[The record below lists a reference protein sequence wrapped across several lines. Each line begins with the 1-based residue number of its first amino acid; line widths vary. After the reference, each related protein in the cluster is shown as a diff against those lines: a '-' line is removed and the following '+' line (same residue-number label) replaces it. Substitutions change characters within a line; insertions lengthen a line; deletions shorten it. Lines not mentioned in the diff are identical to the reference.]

1 MNRAHTEPSDSGSP
15 PTSPVPGT
23 RIERAITLAWTIL
36 VFAALG
42 SHRFV
47 VRAAEPL
54 TPAQVDFFEK
64 RIRPFLANDC
74 YECHGAEK
82 QKGGL
87 RLDSRSA
94 LLKGGDSGPAVVPGD
109 ATRSL
114 LIQAI
119 RHEHADTRM
128 PKDRPKLSDS
138 AIGSFVQWVNEG
150 APDPRDHP
158 PVAERAGA
166 ADWESVFQA
175 RREWWSLQPLK
186 KPLLPAVKD
195 VGWSGQ
201 PVDRFILAALEGSGI
216 RPALPAS
223 PTTWLRRVHF
233 VITGLPPTQEEL
245 RVFLE
250 DTSQA
255 GRARVLDRLLASPHY
270 GERWARHWMDLV
282 RFAETYGH
290 EQDFDIPHA
299 WRYRDYL
306 IRAFNADVPYDQ
318 FVKEHVAGDLLQPP
332 RRHPTAGF
340 NESIIGTGWWHLHQA
355 THAPVDPALDEA
367 DHIDNQVDVFSKT
380 FLGLTVACA
389 RCHDH
394 KFDAISTRDYYSLT
408 AYLRGSRQQIA
419 SLDPDGTLEPRVEE
433 LRQQHG
439 RETGNL
445 REALKRVR
453 TADGPGIAA
462 YLSAAREVLH
472 GPARPADVEANGR
485 ADRVFEDFEDG
496 TYARW
501 KVEGTAFGTE
511 PAAGKHPNQQAVEG
525 FQGRRLA
532 NSFTQ
537 GDAPK
542 GTLRSLPFEVTHP
555 YLRFLLGG
563 GIPSK
568 KARIALRVEGREVRE
583 ASGQNRERLEPRVW
597 DVREFAGK
605 TATLE
610 LIDDDDS
617 TWGHINVDDI
627 VFTDSPDVGQPRH
640 QRPIAAVARERGLST
655 AILDSWMTELTSDG
669 ARKPSHPLRAWLAA
683 VEREHAGPKTPVP
696 PAAVQETGSGTSSE
710 PVHVPFPA
718 PDFQTW
724 FPSGQAFGLASDAVG
739 RWRVEGSGIELLPP
753 GIAHSGRFANP
764 LQGTLRSPTFTITH
778 SNIHLRVAGRS
789 GQVRLIISRY
799 GLREFNPLLFEQTLF
814 DVNTDGGFTWHS
826 ITAGLHRHIGRPAYL
841 ELIDRGDGFVAL
853 DRIVFST
860 GAKPPADAPW
870 IATAPDSSSA
880 EIAAAMEAVFR
891 HELDAWINPGPEAK
905 SVALLSW
912 LTRKQLVDWGAS
924 AAGIASI
931 ASQISKAS
939 EGLPQPLRVL
949 AMTDGSAEPTRVFV
963 RGDPRTPGTPVSRR
977 VPEAMACPTAA
988 STVDRSGRLELAE
1001 SLLAECNPLTYR
1013 VIVNRVWAHVFG
1025 RGLVATVDNLGTM
1038 GQVPSHPELLD
1049 HLALTFRSD
1058 GGSLKRLIRTLC
1070 LTQTFQ
1076 MSSVSEDPVAKTR
1089 DPENALLHRMRLR
1102 RLEGEAIRDSLLLV
1116 SGQLNRVQFG
1126 PSVPTYL
1133 TPFMGDRMWVKNASG
1148 PLDGDRR
1155 RSIYLETRRN
1165 FLSTWMLTFDLPLPD
1180 TTVGLRNRSN
1190 VPGQALALMNDPLV
1204 QQLATAWA
1212 RESLKQSG
1220 LSHRE
1225 RIEQLFLRAL
1235 TRPPKEAEVDR
1246 MLTFLQTQASA
1257 RPLTVE
1263 AGRLDPELWT
1273 DACHVVF
1280 MMKEFIH
1287 VP

>member
-1 MNRAHTEPSDSGSP
+1 MPDRPDTVGVTHPSVESP
-15 PTSPVPGT
+15 SIIQADCRVRRLGW
-23 RIERAITLAWTIL
+23 TLL
-36 VFAALG
+36 VLVVLG
-42 SHRFV
+42 SHGFV
-47 VRAAEPL
+47 GRAAESP
-54 TPAQVDFFEK
+54 TPSQVDFFEK

-74 YECHGAEK
+74 YECHGAAK

-87 RLDSRSA
+87 RLDWRGA
-94 LLKGGDSGPAVVPGD
+94 LRKGGDSGSAIMPGNAD
-109 ATRSL
+109 QSL
-114 LIQAI
+114 LIQSI
-119 RHEHADTRM
+119 RHEHADHRM
-128 PKDRPKLSDS
+128 PKDRPKLTDS
-138 AIGSFVQWVNEG
+138 AIASFVQWVNDG

-158 PVAERAGA
+158 PATESSGA
-166 ADWESVFQA
+166 ADWASVFQA
-175 RREWWSLQPLK
+175 RREWWSFQPLK
-186 KPLLPAVKD
+186 KPTVPAVKD
-195 VGWSGQ
+195 AGWSDQ
-201 PVDRFILAALEGSGI
+201 AIDRFILAGLEGQGI
-216 RPALPAS
+216 RPASPAS

-233 VITGLPPTQEEL
+233 VITGLPPSPEEL

-306 IRAFNADVPYDQ
+306 IRAFNADLPYDQ
-318 FVKEHVAGDLLQPP
+318 FVREHIAGDLLGTP

-340 NESIIGTGWWHLHQA
+340 NESVIGTGWWYLHQA

-367 DHIDNQVDVFSKT
+367 DRIDNQIDVFSKT
-380 FLGLTVACA
+380 FLGMTVACA

-394 KFDAISTRDYYSLT
+394 KFDAISTRDYYGLT
-408 AYLRGSRQQIA
+408 AYLRGSRQEIA
-419 SLDPDGTLEPRVEE
+419 SLDPDGTLEPRVDE
-433 LRQQHG
+433 LRRQHG

-453 TADGPGIAA
+453 IAGGSGIAA

-472 GPARPADVEANGR
+472 GPAKAGDIETNALPDL
-485 ADRVFEDFEDG
+485 VFEDFEDG

-501 KVEGTAFGTE
+501 TVEGTAFGTE
-511 PAAGKHPNQQAVEG
+511 PATGKHPHQQAVEG
-525 FQGRRLA
+525 FEGRRLA

-542 GTLRSLPFEVTHP
+542 GVLRSSPFQVTHP
-555 YLRFLLGG
+555 YVRFLLGG
-563 GIPSK
+563 GIPTK
-568 KARIALRVEGREVRE
+568 KARIVLRVEGCEVRE
-583 ASGQNRERLEPRVW
+583 ASGQNRERLEPTIW

-610 LIDDDDS
+610 IIDDDDS

-627 VFTDSPDVGQPRH
+627 VFTHSPNVGQPRH
-640 QRPIAAVARERGLST
+640 ARPIAAVARERGLG
-655 AILDSWMTELTSDG
+655 ADILESWVAELTSDG

-683 VEREHAGPKTPVP
+683 VEREHSGPKP
-696 PAAVQETGSGTSSE
+696 PESEATVQGPSSGASSGPE
-710 PVHVPFPA
+710 YVPFPA
-718 PDFQTW
+718 PDFQEW
-724 FPSGQAFGLASDAVG
+724 FPSGQAFGPVSDAVG
-739 RWRVEGSGIELLPP
+739 GWRVEGSGIELLAP
-753 GIAHSGRFANP
+753 GIVHSGRFADP

-778 SNIHLRVAGRS
+778 SNIHLRVAGRA

-814 DVNTDGGFTWHS
+814 DLNTDGDFTWHS
-826 ITAGLHRHIGRPAYL
+826 ISAGLHRHIGRPAYL

-853 DRIVFST
+853 DRIVFSS
-860 GAKPPADAPW
+860 GARPPADAPW
-870 IATAPDSSSA
+870 IAPAPDSSSL
-880 EIAAAMEAVFR
+880 EIAAAMEAAF
-891 HELDAWINPGPEAK
+891 HHDLDAWMTTGPEAK
-905 SVALLSW
+905 SLALLSW
-912 LTRKQLVDWGAS
+912 LTKKGLVDWGAS
-924 AAGIASI
+924 VTGIAGIASRI
-931 ASQISKAS
+931 SQAL
-939 EGLPQPLRVL
+939 EGFPQPLRVL
-949 AMTDGSAEPTRVFV
+949 AMTDGSVEPTRVFV
-963 RGDPRTPGTPVSRR
+963 RGDPKTPGTPVSRR
-977 VPEAMACPTAA
+977 VPEAMACSTAA
-988 STVDRSGRLELAE
+988 TIAGASGRLELAE
-1001 SLLAECNPLTYR
+1001 SLLAECNPLTHR

-1038 GQVPSHPELLD
+1038 GQAPSHPELLD
-1049 HLALTFRSD
+1049 HLALSFRAD
-1058 GGSLKRLIRTLC
+1058 GSSIKRLIRTLC
-1070 LTQTFQ
+1070 LTQSFG
-1076 MSSVSEDPVAKTR
+1076 MSSVSEDPVAATR

-1102 RLEGEAIRDSLLLV
+1102 RLEGEAIRDSLLMV
-1116 SGQLNRVQFG
+1116 SGQLNRIQFG
-1126 PSVPTYL
+1126 PSVPTYF
-1133 TPFMGDRMWVKNASG
+1133 TPFMGDRMWVKNPSG

-1155 RSIYLETRRN
+1155 RTIYMETRRN

-1212 RESLKQSG
+1212 QESLKQPN
-1220 LSHRE
+1220 LSPRE
-1225 RIEQLFLRAL
+1225 RIGQLFLGAL
-1235 TRPPKEAEVDR
+1235 TRPPKASEVDR
-1246 MLTFLQTQASA
+1246 MLTFLQTQATA
-1257 RPLTVE
+1257 RDLSSD
-1263 AGRLDPELWT
+1263 AGQLDPELWA